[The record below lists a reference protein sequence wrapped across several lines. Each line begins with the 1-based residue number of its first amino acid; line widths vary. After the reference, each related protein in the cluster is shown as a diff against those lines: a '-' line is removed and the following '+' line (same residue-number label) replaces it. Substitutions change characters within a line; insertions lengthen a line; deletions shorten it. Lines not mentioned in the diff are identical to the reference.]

1 MSLSLWIST
10 HVYRQ
15 ARTVVQLKNMQT
27 PGEINWFAQHH
38 YHSHAENSLSRMYT
52 CTGIHMCVYVHACTG
67 SCTRGCVRLG
77 WWWATCKIR
86 ESLAGLP
93 CRHSASCLYKTTH
106 EGRSGSNNSRPKS
119 VLHRLENIR
128 KVRQCDKKQN
138 LDVAIF
144 ASCPLGGPLV
154 CGVCAAVKFAVWR
167 GTVAPVSWEGGSFTS
182 ARTHLSLSCTIN
194 HISHLLPTA
203 FLPVYQLYFLPL
215 VNCISFSWSLK
226 GQLHY
231 HQNFATMHDT
241 AINSSFTHLV
251 SDWLS

>member
-1 MSLSLWIST
+1 MDKYTRVHAGWDGGST
-10 HVYRQ
+10 EKHAKSRSSGLHNITITPTDV
-15 ARTVVQLKNMQT
+15 TVT
-27 PGEINWFAQHH
+27 
-38 YHSHAENSLSRMYT
+38 YT

-194 HISHLLPTA
+194 HISCLLPTA
-203 FLPVYQLYFLPL
+203 FLPVYQMYFFPL
-215 VNCISFSWSLK
+215 INCISFSWSLK

-251 SDWLS
+251 SVWLS

>member
-1 MSLSLWIST
+1 
-10 HVYRQ
+10 
-15 ARTVVQLKNMQT
+15 
-27 PGEINWFAQHH
+27 
-38 YHSHAENSLSRMYT
+38 
-52 CTGIHMCVYVHACTG
+52 MCVYVHACTG

-194 HISHLLPTA
+194 HISRTTT
-203 FLPVYQLYFLPL
+203 
-215 VNCISFSWSLK
+215 NCISASLSTVFLSIDTLLTVFLSAGLWRAASLSPEEGTVRYHAWYRYQQQLYTSSICLTIIACTANFSLMQS
-226 GQLHY
+226 
-231 HQNFATMHDT
+231 
-241 AINSSFTHLV
+241 
-251 SDWLS
+251 